1 MYKNLKWKLVA
12 ILVVTGLAVWS
23 FTPPSRKISLGLDL
37 KGGVHFVLAVQTND
51 ALKLE
56 TETASEQ
63 LRQGLKDKNITV
75 TTTPALTEFTVQGV
89 SPQDDQQFRALASND
104 LGDFCYATPPI
115 SNGRMLVRAGPN
127 LFCIA
132 QN

>member
-89 SPQDDQQFRALASND
+89 SPQDDQQFRALAD
-104 LGDFCYATPPI
+104 T
-115 SNGRMLVRAGPN
+115 LVAAAYTRDPGPN
-127 LFCIA
+127 GTYTF
-132 QN
+132 NMKPNVV